1 MPLYMPPEALYGIT
15 IACKAAGSYGIAHH
29 VVGIIGEFD
38 LQRPYAVKAVIN
50 GFAEVLVVYGYAP
63 VIRFILL
70 IKHRFKIKAEIEG
83 IVGLLYRG
91 GNKLGRVLIAHPF
104 ALIKK

>member
-1 MPLYMPPEALYGIT
+1 MAKPLGVMELLTMSLALLGNST
-15 IACKAAGSYGIAHH
+15 CSA
-29 VVGIIGEFD
+29 
-38 LQRPYAVKAVIN
+38 LMIN